1 MSKRSK
7 WTHDLNA
14 TVMVQTMEYLQ
25 EHSKNL
31 GLSIGEVIDRLVVNI
46 QAPSSEIAAAWVCE
60 QFTLSTS
67 KLNEDD
73 LKDTIYDVVSM
84 MVLPLFQAGNKP
96 DNVWFEVLTR
106 VEAILRKKSQLG
118 IE

>member
-1 MSKRSK
+1 MSKQSK
-7 WTHDLNA
+7 WTRELNA
-14 TVMVQTMEYLQ
+14 TVMVQTLEYLQ

-31 GLSIGEVIDRLVVNI
+31 DLSIGEVIDRLVVNI
-46 QAPSSEIAAAWVCE
+46 QAPSPQIAAAWVCE
-60 QFTLSTS
+60 QFSLSTS
-67 KLNEDD
+67 KLNEGD
-73 LKDTIYDVVSM
+73 LKETIYDIVSM

-106 VEAILRKKSQLG
+106 VEAILRKKSELG

>member
-1 MSKRSK
+1 MSKQSK
-7 WTHDLNA
+7 WTRDLNA

-73 LKDTIYDVVSM
+73 LKNTIM
-84 MVLPLFQAGNKP
+84 P
-96 DNVWFEVLTR
+96 VLTPSTVASSVHLSSSFFR
-106 VEAILRKKSQLG
+106 TDSRPMISAPASTKT
-118 IE
+118 